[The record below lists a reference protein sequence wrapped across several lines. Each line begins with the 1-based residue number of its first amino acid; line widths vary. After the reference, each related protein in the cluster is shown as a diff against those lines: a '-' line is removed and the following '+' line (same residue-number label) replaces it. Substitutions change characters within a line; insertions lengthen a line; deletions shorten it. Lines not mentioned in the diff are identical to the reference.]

1 MGSAI
6 FTRCALRIVKRR
18 GEKARVRNEVEKT
31 LVLGLVVRK
40 APSALA
46 TRETEGEGET
56 LRSDLSWFYF
66 YCARPREGDDL
77 SIISL
82 RRPRDAA
89 PIPDITNVTCAVFV
103 LVFAFHGATKTFG
116 DNTRRDIAGALTEV
130 ISLWNCD
137 EIESISAHPLPSR
150 ANVFYGRQKFAEFE
164 SLNE

>member
-56 LRSDLSWFYF
+56 LRSDLS
-66 YCARPREGDDL
+66 
-77 SIISL
+77 
-82 RRPRDAA
+82 
-89 PIPDITNVTCAVFV
+89 
-103 LVFAFHGATKTFG
+103 
-116 DNTRRDIAGALTEV
+116 
-130 ISLWNCD
+130 
-137 EIESISAHPLPSR
+137 
-150 ANVFYGRQKFAEFE
+150 
-164 SLNE
+164 